1 MSYAL
6 GIFLLCLG
14 LFVGMLGAFEL
25 GRRLGRRQLRKE
37 PSGTVAGAGVIEGAV
52 FALLGLLVAFT
63 FSGAAS
69 RFDARRQLIIEETNA
84 IGTAYLRLDLL
95 RPEAQPALRARF
107 REYVDARLDAYRKL
121 PDLSAAR
128 AELARGKVVQQEIW
142 QQAVVASSQA
152 PAPAAILLLPALNQ
166 MFDIGTTRT
175 LAASIHPPLTIFVML
190 GALVLIS
197 AVFAGHGMAAS
208 KTRSW
213 MHVFGLAVTLAVTV
227 YVIIDI
233 EYPRL
238 GLIRVDAF
246 DRALVELRQAMG

>member
-6 GIFLLCLG
+6 WILLLSVG

-25 GRRLGRRQLRKE
+25 GRRLGRRRIGKE
-37 PSGTVAGAGVIEGAV
+37 PTGTVAGAGVIEGAV
-52 FALLGLLVAFT
+52 FALLGLLIAFT
-63 FSGAAS
+63 FQGAAS
-69 RFDARRQLIIEETNA
+69 RFDGRRELIIDETNA

-95 RPEAQPALRARF
+95 RAESQPALRARF

-128 AELARGKVVQQEIW
+128 AELARGKAIQQEIW

-197 AVFAGHGMAAS
+197 ALFAGHGMAAS

-213 MHVFGLAVTLAVTV
+213 THVLGLAATLAVTV

-246 DRALVELRQAMG
+246 DRALVELRRAMG